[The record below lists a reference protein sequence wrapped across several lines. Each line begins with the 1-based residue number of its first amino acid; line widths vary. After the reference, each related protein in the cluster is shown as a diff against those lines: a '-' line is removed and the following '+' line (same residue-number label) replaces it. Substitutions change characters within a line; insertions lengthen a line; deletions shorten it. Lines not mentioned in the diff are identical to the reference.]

1 MNYAMV
7 ALEASTPNVL
17 VFDWGILWTVL
28 NIAVLVIFFKI
39 FLFDKVNAILDERQ
53 KLIGDSLAEAE
64 QSKMDAASIKKEYQ
78 QKLSQADEEAVQ
90 IVKEAKDRAQIE
102 YNKKVEETHAEA
114 NRIMEDANRAIA
126 LEKKKSMEDAQ
137 AEIAGIALLAAQKVI
152 QKNVDAEDN
161 KKLIGDFLQE
171 AGGSK

>member
-78 QKLSQADEEAVQ
+78 QKLSQADEEAVK